1 MRRREKLI
9 IECAKI
15 DYKEKEKEKEKR
27 IKIAVNEWIG
37 RGEFEIHK
45 REWDTYK
52 EVVNRDMFSHH
63 FMSQFVG
70 THQRSNNFFLI
81 EVN

>member
-27 IKIAVNEWIG
+27 IKIAVNE
-37 RGEFEIHK
+37 
-45 REWDTYK
+45 
-52 EVVNRDMFSHH
+52 
-63 FMSQFVG
+63 
-70 THQRSNNFFLI
+70 
-81 EVN
+81 